1 MDENRVGEGTPGLP
15 LAARRSINMLPR
27 PGTREPPCG
36 KLICHLPRNSA
47 APFYRGPSVPR
58 VFVHG
63 IATEKIKSVDPP
75 PDTAAHTLPT
85 TFATVFSPLRGGIS
99 FSGKSSESLTIL
111 ADNDSFLLVSRSREE
126 MFIPQP
132 LDHVFTYAREIY
144 QFIALSFRIF
154 PFGFVDSFELTEEY
168 YFRIVR
174 IRDFSII

>member
-27 PGTREPPCG
+27 SGTREPPCG

-99 FSGKSSESLTIL
+99 FSGKSSESLTIFGGQRQFL
-111 ADNDSFLLVSRSREE
+111 AC
-126 MFIPQP
+126 
-132 LDHVFTYAREIY
+132 
-144 QFIALSFRIF
+144 LSFSRGNVYSST
-154 PFGFVDSFELTEEY
+154 FGSRVYLRERNISVYRVVISNFSIWICGL
-168 YFRIVR
+168 VR
-174 IRDFSII
+174 INRRVLF